1 MQFEKKIEDFYENV
15 FLSSIFDQNNL
26 ISTLMFQKDLLFN
39 LTFGVYFSSHR
50 QYGCIDSG
58 FFTKH

>member
-1 MQFEKKIEDFYENV
+1 MQFERKIEDFYENE

-26 ISTLMFQKDLLFN
+26 ISTLMFQKNLFFN

-50 QYGCIDSG
+50 QYG
-58 FFTKH
+58 

>member
-26 ISTLMFQKDLLFN
+26 ISTLMFKKNPVF
-39 LTFGVYFSSHR
+39 
-50 QYGCIDSG
+50 
-58 FFTKH
+58 

>member
-26 ISTLMFQKDLLFN
+26 ISTLMFQKNPVLES
-39 LTFGVYFSSHR
+39 TFLP
-50 QYGCIDSG
+50 IDNMDA
-58 FFTKH
+58 